1 MIKKNKNSKEFD
13 KSISMYFKDIS
24 KYKPLSRTEE
34 FKLWK
39 KYKYENDIDAR
50 NKIVSSNLKF
60 VANVAKGFQG
70 LGLSYSDLIA
80 EGNIGLIKAIDKFD
94 AYKGFKTISYSVWW
108 IRQTIIEA
116 INKRNSIEADDLP
129 TETNTPELNIE
140 SEEYINNIE
149 ETLNNIFINNE
160 FDEQDK
166 ERTEKLAISRL
177 TESLSEKEKTI
188 LTKYYG
194 LNGEKQL
201 TLEEIGNEL
210 GITKERVR
218 QINEKTLKKLRSS
231 ALIFGI
237 DETIY
242 NNN

>member
-1 MIKKNKNSKEFD
+1 MVKKNKNSNEFD
-13 KSISMYFKDIS
+13 KSISIYFKDIS
-24 KYKPLSRTEE
+24 KCKPLSRDEE
-34 FKLWK
+34 LKLWK

-80 EGNIGLIKAIDKFD
+80 EGNIGLIKAMDRFD
-94 AYKGFKTISYSVWW
+94 ASKGFKTISYSVWW
-108 IRQTIIEA
+108 IRQTIMEA

-129 TETNTPELNIE
+129 TETNTPEMSIE
-140 SEEYINNIE
+140 SEEYVDNIK
-149 ETLNNIFINNE
+149 ETVNEVFIDNE
-160 FDEQDK
+160 YEKREK
-166 ERTEKLAISRL
+166 ENTEKSAISRL
-177 TESLSEKEKTI
+177 TENLTEKEKTI
-188 LTKYYG
+188 LFKYYG
-194 LNGEKQL
+194 LNGEKEL
-201 TLEEIGNEL
+201 TLEEIGKEL

-242 NNN
+242 K